1 MALGAA
7 CIEKHATLDRADG
20 GVDSEFSWNPEELTL
35 LTREAEAAWLS
46 SISPAKVGPTQSEQA
61 VLRLRRSLYVVADV
75 RAGDPVTRENV
86 RSIRP
91 SGGLATDQI
100 EIALGRTFIGDVAR
114 GTPLTWDLI

>member
-1 MALGAA
+1 MLM
-7 CIEKHATLDRADG
+7 KR
-20 GVDSEFSWNPEELTL
+20 ELSPQAILAVKPTC
-35 LTREAEAAWLS
+35 TARGRGFEAARLS
-46 SISPAKVGPTQSEQA
+46 SIKPPRVGPTESEQA

-75 RAGDPVTRENV
+75 RAGDSVTRENV

-100 EIALGRTFIGDVAR
+100 EVALGRTFGVGVSR

>member
-1 MALGAA
+1 MNPA
-7 CIEKHATLDRADG
+7 
-20 GVDSEFSWNPEELTL
+20 EFAL
-35 LTREAEAAWLS
+35 LTREAEAARLS
-46 SISPAKVGPTQSEQA
+46 SISPAMVGPTESEQA

-75 RAGDPVTRENV
+75 SSGDLVTRENV

-100 EIALGRTFIGDVAR
+100 EIALGRTYRRDVSR

>member
-1 MALGAA
+1 M
-7 CIEKHATLDRADG
+7 
-20 GVDSEFSWNPEELTL
+20 
-35 LTREAEAAWLS
+35 TREWEAARQS
-46 SISPAKVGPTQSEQA
+46 SISSARVGPSQSEQT

-75 RAGDPVTRENV
+75 ATGEPVTRENV

-100 EIALGRTFIGDVAR
+100 DIALGRMFRQDVSR